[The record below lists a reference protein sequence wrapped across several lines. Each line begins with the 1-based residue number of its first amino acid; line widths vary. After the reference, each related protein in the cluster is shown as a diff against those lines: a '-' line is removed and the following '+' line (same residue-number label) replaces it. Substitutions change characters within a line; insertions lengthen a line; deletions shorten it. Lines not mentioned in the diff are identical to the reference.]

1 MVIRVGVMSD
11 LHIEHGRSRAPRHGA
26 AQDRND
32 TLLQELRLAS
42 DRIRPPYRMGACDG
56 QATPSQGISATS
68 SRKSSVR
75 SESSENLSMTLH
87 AIDRKAP
94 PLSLSK

>member
-42 DRIRPPYRMGACDG
+42 DRIRPPCRMGACDG
-56 QATPSQGISATS
+56 QATPSQGISGTSYMAISTRACHLCGSAT
-68 SRKSSVR
+68 R
-75 SESSENLSMTLH
+75 
-87 AIDRKAP
+87 
-94 PLSLSK
+94 